1 MWSHLGRALSS
12 LLLIC
17 FILSSTAQDEIE
29 TPPFPSIQNYTFY
42 YTDVQFTDIELQVSA
57 FASEYFD
64 STGGPRGR
72 VNVISL
78 GEKSTTIYNKDTDQI
93 FEINSTNCQVWD
105 TDESIRDYEPIFT
118 GWLNK
123 EPLVIGPSAILWTAD
138 ADRDKIEYMG
148 ETIIRDINCEAW
160 RYNLTNEMN
169 QLVYTM
175 HFAAKKWTTPYQM
188 DGDLRV
194 PIRVEVSGLASEK
207 KDEWFPVN
215 QLTDFAFFRPDFPNF
230 RVFQPPQGIGCR
242 LKKET
247 RKMPTM
253 PDIFRYSAEVVDLI
267 QSSKEEITDIEYQQ
281 VWYDTRAKL
290 ARLDKY
296 TRMRSVSEFYDFNT
310 GVTYSIV
317 DRRTCSI
324 NPLRYA
330 FFEGYDG
337 KMIGHLKDPDEVL
350 DLDGSFYFLGKVRMS
365 LLSSIENCLQYKADY
380 TTTGVY
386 VTGLMLDRPP
396 ALKQFWLEREGD
408 VTTTDPKLKVAPAA
422 DTAEKCAFACV
433 EEGMFCY
440 GFFWCNQACFLKF
453 KDILEPDDGG
463 DSFDFGG
470 TCQEW
475 LRAERDS
482 NNKEAYL
489 KDALQ
494 SLEKTVLDN
503 LVNVS
508 VPLDDNMRSF
518 ITVPVSDIV
527 IGDGPYTGISGQD
540 KPYNLAISFAKMDP
554 GDESTEVLSYIDNLN
569 DCYLACKNTEDV
581 ACSSFSYCPDSDNK
595 QCSLSSV
602 LVVDRKNNPDDT
614 VDDKNCYVYSMK
626 YLDYYTAYPGRLSL
640 IPGADVFEKVKT
652 VEECAKKCRTAKDI
666 TCRGFEYCQS
676 MKTCVLH
683 SKHVLDLNPGEVITN
698 KKSTC
703 IHYAAKYSADYFDLG
718 LVLVDD
724 ILDERSE
731 ISLEDCAKACSEEFK
746 DKCKSFNYCPASGPY
761 MTDSAC
767 SLSAMTLKTP
777 RVPTTKNAPCH
788 HFEKRNQVDD
798 WAKAGKK
805 SLVTAGYTS
814 SQFTWLV
821 VGMLALGFALGAI
834 GFVVYSYFRSKG
846 SESGM
851 TVRFMKQGNL

>member
-1 MWSHLGRALSS
+1 MAEPTVAARM
-12 LLLIC
+12 
-17 FILSSTAQDEIE
+17 
-29 TPPFPSIQNYTFY
+29 
-42 YTDVQFTDIELQVSA
+42 
-57 FASEYFD
+57 
-64 STGGPRGR
+64 
-72 VNVISL
+72 
-78 GEKSTTIYNKDTDQI
+78 EKMD
-93 FEINSTNCQVWD
+93 
-105 TDESIRDYEPIFT
+105 DYIME
-118 GWLNK
+118 
-123 EPLVIGPSAILWTAD
+123 
-138 ADRDKIEYMG
+138 
-148 ETIIRDINCEAW
+148 
-160 RYNLTNEMN
+160 
-169 QLVYTM
+169 QLRM
-175 HFAAKKWTTPYQM
+175 
-188 DGDLRV
+188 R
-194 PIRVEVSGLASEK
+194 
-207 KDEWFPVN
+207 
-215 QLTDFAFFRPDFPNF
+215 
-230 RVFQPPQGIGCR
+230 
-242 LKKET
+242 
-247 RKMPTM
+247 
-253 PDIFRYSAEVVDLI
+253 
-267 QSSKEEITDIEYQQ
+267 ITDG
-281 VWYDTRAKL
+281 AKI
-290 ARLDKY
+290 
-296 TRMRSVSEFYDFNT
+296 SN
-310 GVTYSIV
+310 
-317 DRRTCSI
+317 
-324 NPLRYA
+324 LR
-330 FFEGYDG
+330 
-337 KMIGHLKDPDEVL
+337 IP
-350 DLDGSFYFLGKVRMS
+350 FLR
-365 LLSSIENCLQYKADY
+365 ADY